1 MKIKYSYIL
10 LALALIVYSVL
21 VFRLGVKSVKAK
33 DKIIVKSDTVR
44 VNHTDHSPR
53 VVFVK
58 ELKSVLFTRVVRGS
72 TDTVSSIDTVFIP
85 MSQKTYEG
93 DGYTAYVSGY
103 NQSLDSIKIRE
114 RIVTNTVVKKRS
126 RWNIG
131 LSAGY
136 GITPKGFQPYVGV
149 GVTWNLFK

>member
-21 VFRLGVKSVKAK
+21 VFRLGVRSVKAK

-58 ELKSVLFTRVVRGS
+58 GLKPVLFTRVVRGS

>member
-10 LALALIVYSVL
+10 LALALIGYSVL
-21 VFRLGVKSVKAK
+21 VFRFGVKSVKAK

-58 ELKSVLFTRVVRGS
+58 GLKPVLFTRVVRGS
-72 TDTVSSIDTVFIP
+72 TDTVNSIDTVFIP

-103 NQSLDSIKIRE
+103 NQSLD
-114 RIVTNTVVKKRS
+114 
-126 RWNIG
+126 
-131 LSAGY
+131 LS
-136 GITPKGFQPYVGV
+136 
-149 GVTWNLFK
+149 